1 MKQLTVILVA
11 CAAFA
16 ANELEGPSLGW
27 MWDREAKTLRRLSGL
42 PGALRN
48 ELGIDLGEGVRAV
61 WIAPAQNFALVAR
74 DSEMNGNMLERCN
87 LLTGETARLKG
98 EVPDAVIFSPDG
110 LRLGLWSKSGGHFTI
125 WGEAPQQLDA
135 AQIALANDG
144 EILILSTDGL
154 LRSSRGAALGNYSAA
169 AAIALDANRL
179 AVAGGG
185 ALVVF
190 EKANSGW
197 EQRSRRE
204 ESQINGWTQIEL
216 ESNDSILAVTST
228 NRVERWN
235 VAEGEPQ
242 TLAEDGVQS
251 LTRLRQRGFYL
262 AEGESKRIL
271 FALSV
276 SQKLYSLPTEE
287 LR

>member
-16 ANELEGPSLGW
+16 ASEMEGPSLGW
-27 MWDREAKTLRRLSGL
+27 MWDRDAKTLRRLSGL

-61 WIAPAQNFALVAR
+61 WISPAQNFALISR
-74 DSEMNGNMLERCN
+74 DGDMLERRS
-87 LLTGETARLKG
+87 LLTGDTVSLQG
-98 EVPDAVIFSPDG
+98 EMPEVVIFSPDG
-110 LRLGLWSKSGGHFTI
+110 LQLGLWSKAGGRFAV
-125 WGEAPQQLDA
+125 WGQPGQQLDA
-135 AQIALANDG
+135 TQIALANDG
-144 EILILSTDGL
+144 ELLILSADGL
-154 LRSSRGAALGNYSAA
+154 LRSSRGTVLGNYGAA
-169 AAIALDANRL
+169 AAITLDANRL

-190 EKANSGW
+190 EKGNAEW

-204 ESQINGWTQIEL
+204 DPQINGWSQIEL
-216 ESNDSILAVTST
+216 EANDSILAVTST
-228 NRVERWN
+228 SRVERWN
-235 VAEGEPQ
+235 LAEGVPQ
-242 TLAEDGVQS
+242 TLAEDGVRS

-262 AEGESKRIL
+262 AEGEAKRIL
-271 FALSV
+271 FALSA

>member
-16 ANELEGPSLGW
+16 ASEMEGPSLGW
-27 MWDREAKTLRRLSGL
+27 MWDRDAKTLRRLSGL

-61 WIAPAQNFALVAR
+61 WISPAQNFALISR
-74 DSEMNGNMLERCN
+74 DGDMLERRS
-87 LLTGETARLKG
+87 LLTGDTVSLQG
-98 EVPDAVIFSPDG
+98 EMPDAVIFSSDG
-110 LRLGLWSKSGGHFTI
+110 LQLGLWSKLGGRFAV
-125 WGEAPQQLDA
+125 WGQAGQQLDA
-135 AQIALANDG
+135 TQIALANDG
-144 EILILSTDGL
+144 ELLILSADGL
-154 LRSSRGAALGNYSAA
+154 LRSSRGAVLGNYGAA
-169 AAIALDANRL
+169 AAITLDANRL

-190 EKANSGW
+190 EKGNAGW

-204 ESQINGWTQIEL
+204 DPQINGWSQIEL
-216 ESNDSILAVTST
+216 EANDSILAVTST
-228 NRVERWN
+228 TRVERWN
-235 VAEGEPQ
+235 LAEGAPQ
-242 TLAEDGVQS
+242 TLAEDGVRS

-262 AEGESKRIL
+262 AEGEAKRIL